1 VRAFRPT
8 FEPVT
13 TPEPESFAE
22 LIADCADIPAVL
34 RTNEHSLPG
43 PRAATPWEVDDA
55 TFAQV
60 SNLEEYV

>member
-1 VRAFRPT
+1 
-8 FEPVT
+8 VT

-22 LIADCADIPAVL
+22 LIADCAAIPTEL
-34 RTNEHSLPG
+34 RASEQNLPG

-60 SNLEEYV
+60 SSLEEYV

>member
-1 VRAFRPT
+1 
-8 FEPVT
+8 VT

-22 LIADCADIPAVL
+22 LIADCADIPAML